1 MGQGLTEP
9 AAGDRVHAICANG
22 VEQAAH
28 HDTMSQSSLLHYT
41 LYTLDGCLQVQAAW
55 LTPAPQAKC
64 ANMLEL
70 SQACMHA
77 RCGMAIVCLNKNPG
91 GYDVDERT
99 LERIKSSLAIL

>member
-41 LYTLDGCLQVQAAW
+41 LYTLDAYRFRLRGL
-55 LTPAPQAKC
+55 L
-64 ANMLEL
+64 
-70 SQACMHA
+70 
-77 RCGMAIVCLNKNPG
+77 
-91 GYDVDERT
+91 
-99 LERIKSSLAIL
+99 